1 LGRAKLDNP
10 IAIATIHRLKSS
22 GRSVTR
28 PKKSG
33 VTVVAKRPTEQPK
46 LRVAFIGAGGIAG
59 THMKFFSASPRV
71 QIVAMAD
78 PSDQAMD
85 ARAKDY
91 TIPERFKDYKQMLA
105 QIKPDVV
112 SVCTPNGLH
121 CENTIAALQ
130 AGAHVI
136 VEKPMAMN
144 AQEAQS
150 MIDAAKKAKKKLV
163 IGFQMRYSPN
173 ARFLR
178 QQVEEGRFGKIMYAR
193 AQAIRRRGIPNWGV
207 FGRKE
212 LQGGGPMIDIG
223 VHIMEVAHYV
233 MGSPRPIA
241 ATGQTFTYMGNK
253 KSDVVSQWPNW
264 DHKTYTVEDLAV
276 GQIRFDN
283 GAIMTIESSFVAH
296 CPGVFNFQLLGEKA
310 GGNYDP
316 PTLWHDHGGYMLNS
330 APDFIPK
337 GDFMDNF
344 QAKINN
350 FIAHIA
356 DDAPSLAPAEHGL
369 MVQKM
374 LDGVY
379 RSAEKGKEVAID

>member
-1 LGRAKLDNP
+1 
-10 IAIATIHRLKSS
+10 
-22 GRSVTR
+22 
-28 PKKSG
+28 
-33 VTVVAKRPTEQPK
+33 
-46 LRVAFIGAGGIAG
+46 
-59 THMKFFSASPRV
+59 
-71 QIVAMAD
+71 
-78 PSDQAMD
+78 
-85 ARAKDY
+85 
-91 TIPERFKDYKQMLA
+91 
-105 QIKPDVV
+105 
-112 SVCTPNGLH
+112 
-121 CENTIAALQ
+121 
-130 AGAHVI
+130 
-136 VEKPMAMN
+136 
-144 AQEAQS
+144 
-150 MIDAAKKAKKKLV
+150 
-163 IGFQMRYSPN
+163 MRYSPN